1 MELLQKYDPEE
12 QEKQKLLESA
22 KNPPPPPPPPPPV
35 SETTSK
41 QTALPKSSSIG
52 GSLISGAGKVLDRLA
67 NGIIG
72 DQPELVDELE

>member
-22 KNPPPPPPPPPPV
+22 KNSPPPPPPPPV

-41 QTALPKSSSIG
+41 QTAIPKSSSIG
-52 GSLISGAGKVLDRLA
+52 GSLISGAGKLLDKLA